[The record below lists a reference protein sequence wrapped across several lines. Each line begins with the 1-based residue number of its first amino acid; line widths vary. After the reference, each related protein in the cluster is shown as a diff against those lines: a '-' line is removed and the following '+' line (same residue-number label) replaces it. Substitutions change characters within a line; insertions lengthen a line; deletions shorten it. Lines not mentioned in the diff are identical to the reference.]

1 MGEDV
6 NDETT
11 AFWLQLTLET
21 IQHSSEQLENALLQA
36 GAIAVILQD
45 AGDQPVLEPP
55 PGETPLWPH
64 SRVTGLFDA
73 QTDIEVVKRLLRRA
87 LGDGALSECRLE
99 RLEERDWVRAWLD
112 DFHSM
117 RFGKRLWVCPTSQTP
132 PEPMAVNLLL
142 DPGLAFGTGTHPTTA
157 LCLTWLDGAELA
169 SKTVIDYGCGS
180 GILAIAAAKLGA
192 SSVYAVDIDPQALMA
207 SDRNASDNGV
217 ASHITLTLPGKLPA
231 VKVDI
236 LLANILAGPLI
247 ELAARFGSLVLPQGQ
262 LVLSGILAEQAEEVQ
277 AAYTPWFDFGQ
288 SQQREDWVLLQAVR
302 KS

>member
-277 AAYTPWFDFGQ
+277 AAYRPWFDFSQ

>member
-217 ASHITLTLPGKLPA
+217 ASHITLKLPGKLPA

-247 ELAARFGSLVLPQGQ
+247 ELAPRFGSLVLPQGQ

>member
-87 LGDGALSECRLE
+87 FGDGALSECRLE

-217 ASHITLTLPGKLPA
+217 ASHITLKLPGKLPA

-247 ELAARFGSLVLPQGQ
+247 ELAPRFGSLVLPQGQ

>member
-247 ELAARFGSLVLPQGQ
+247 ELAPRFGSLVLPQGQ

-277 AAYTPWFDFGQ
+277 AAYRPWFDFGQ

>member
-192 SSVYAVDIDPQALMA
+192 NSVYAVDIDPQALMA

-247 ELAARFGSLVLPQGQ
+247 ELAPRFGSLVLPQGQ

>member
-1 MGEDV
+1 
-6 NDETT
+6 
-11 AFWLQLTLET
+11 
-21 IQHSSEQLENALLQA
+21 
-36 GAIAVILQD
+36 
-45 AGDQPVLEPP
+45 
-55 PGETPLWPH
+55 
-64 SRVTGLFDA
+64 
-73 QTDIEVVKRLLRRA
+73 
-87 LGDGALSECRLE
+87 
-99 RLEERDWVRAWLD
+99 
-112 DFHSM
+112 
-117 RFGKRLWVCPTSQTP
+117 
-132 PEPMAVNLLL
+132 MAVNLLL

-247 ELAARFGSLVLPQGQ
+247 ELAPRFGSLVLPQGQ

>member
-247 ELAARFGSLVLPQGQ
+247 ELAPRFGSLVLPQGQ

>member
-73 QTDIEVVKRLLRRA
+73 QTDIEVIKRLLRRA

-247 ELAARFGSLVLPQGQ
+247 ELAPRFGSLVLPQGQ

>member
-45 AGDQPVLEPP
+45 AGDQPVFEPP

-99 RLEERDWVRAWLD
+99 RLEERNWVRAWLD

-132 PEPMAVNLLL
+132 PEPLAVNLLL

-217 ASHITLTLPGKLPA
+217 ASQITLTLPGKLPA
-231 VKVDI
+231 VRVDI

-247 ELAARFGSLVLPQGQ
+247 ELAPRFGSLVLPQGQ
-262 LVLSGILAEQAEEVQ
+262 LVLSGIFAEQAEEVQ

-288 SQQREDWVLLQAVR
+288 SQQREDWVLLQAIR